1 MNWIITI
8 YSALLFFV
16 LSPGVL
22 LRLPAKSGKFVVA
35 ATHAVVFALVWHF
48 TSKIVWRMSSGR
60 EGFQEGLS
68 KQKLASK
75 TDAEIAAS
83 PQACGSG
90 EASSCGTGCYSK
102 DNTAYL
108 CKKGDGAP
116 TGPNDG
122 FWKKK

>member
-60 EGFQEGLS
+60 EGFAEGLS
-68 KQKLASK
+68 DVQKTKFQSGAPNGASC
-75 TDAEIAAS
+75 S
-83 PQACGSG
+83 
-90 EASSCGTGCYSK
+90 
-102 DNTAYL
+102 TAYGTSPYKNNNGKWYS
-108 CKKGDGAP
+108 CVGA
-116 TGPNDG
+116 GPASDKLG
-122 FWKKK
+122 KWTETAAPQ